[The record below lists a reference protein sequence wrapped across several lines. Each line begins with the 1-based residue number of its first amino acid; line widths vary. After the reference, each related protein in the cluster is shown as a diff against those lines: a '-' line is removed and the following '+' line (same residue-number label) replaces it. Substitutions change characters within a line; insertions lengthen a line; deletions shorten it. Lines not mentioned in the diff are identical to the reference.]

1 VAVLVLVSIVFGLIQ
16 LIPFVGDI
24 VNGVLWPLILLL
36 GLGMA
41 LLLVGLVGYPLM
53 YPTIST
59 EGSDTLDA
67 LSRSYNYV
75 YQSPWQFIWLSI
87 VAIFYG
93 AVVIFFVGLMGSLT
107 VYLGKWGMSNTP
119 GIKSLDRNPDYLF
132 VYAPTS
138 FGWRATLLEG
148 SPGGKLTALQ
158 DEELSLRRAAADNP
172 QSDAATQSA
181 LKRIEE
187 AKAVAAPEYDKW
199 LGSFYRYNKLGAVLV
214 SFWITLL
221 FLMVLGFGYS
231 FFWTTSTM
239 IYLLMRRKVDDTD
252 LDEVY
257 LEEEESAD
265 MFGSPTGAST
275 LPITPPPPEKKDLVD
290 LNIKTDKP
298 ALPPPPSPAP
308 SVPESPPESAPP
320 SASTPPPPAS

>member
-1 VAVLVLVSIVFGLIQ
+1 
-16 LIPFVGDI
+16 
-24 VNGVLWPLILLL
+24 
-36 GLGMA
+36 
-41 LLLVGLVGYPLM
+41 M

-119 GIKSLDRNPDYLF
+119 GIKSLDRSPDYLF

-138 FGWRATLLEG
+138 YGWREMLLEG

-158 DEELSLRRAAADNP
+158 DAELSLRRAAADNP
-172 QSDAATQSA
+172 QSEAATQSA
-181 LKRIEE
+181 LKRIEKDKVVE
-187 AKAVAAPEYDKW
+187 APEYNKW
-199 LGSFYRYNKLGAVLV
+199 LGSFYWYNKLGAVLV

-275 LPITPPPPEKKDLVD
+275 LPITPPPAEKKELVD

-298 ALPPPPSPAP
+298 ALPPPAPPTTQEPAP
-308 SVPESPPESAPP
+308 EPP
-320 SASTPPPPAS
+320 SATTPPPPPAS